1 MNRSE
6 FNRFI
11 TGTDYP
17 GPGDIEGIKEL
28 IGLFPWFH
36 SAHMVLLK
44 GLKENS
50 DIRFDTQLKASA
62 LSVSDREVMYHYLFL
77 SPEGEET
84 VSENAEA
91 EAVAEEVAGEE
102 LQESA
107 VPLED
112 EVAVEEEQESATP
125 IQEEEAS
132 VEEAVSEVSAEEPE
146 SEASA
151 EEPVSGDAP
160 EEEIEIAAITEAE
173 ETVSEVAEEE
183 TVSENTE
190 AEAVAEEGPVEEE
203 QESAA
208 PLQAEDE
215 TSAAT
220 APEETVTE
228 TAAEETDASLRSRE
242 ELIAE
247 IEARLKE
254 LEIITLGADEEVEH
268 EEPVTTP
275 EPESVAAPEPEEEVT
290 REPEQVAV
298 PEPEQLAVP
307 EPEPVT
313 DTTGDE
319 EELLEFIPDEVETG
333 PEPEKELSPS
343 DLIDRFINI
352 SSKIERLTTK
362 EDQPG
367 KDLAEA
373 STVEQGAFITETLA
387 KIYINQGYY
396 TKAINIYEKLS
407 LQYPEKSAYFAS
419 RIEKIED
426 LIK

>member
-11 TGTDYP
+11 AGTDYP
-17 GPGDIEGIKEL
+17 GPGDIEGIREL

-62 LSVSDREVMYHYLFL
+62 LSVSDREVLYHYLFL
-77 SPEGEET
+77 SPEAEQKEEGTGEEELA
-84 VSENAEA
+84 SAA
-91 EAVAEEVAGEE
+91 PHQEEGAGEK
-102 LQESA
+102 LQA
-107 VPLED
+107 AAAPL
-112 EVAVEEEQESATP
+112 
-125 IQEEEAS
+125 QEEEETAD
-132 VEEAVSEVSAEEPE
+132 VTVAEVTTAE
-146 SEASA
+146 
-151 EEPVSGDAP
+151 
-160 EEEIEIAAITEAE
+160 TE
-173 ETVSEVAEEE
+173 EEE
-183 TVSENTE
+183 TVDVT
-190 AEAVAEEGPVEEE
+190 VAEVTAAETEEE
-203 QESAA
+203 DTAA
-208 PLQAEDE
+208 
-215 TSAAT
+215 
-220 APEETVTE
+220 E
-228 TAAEETDASLRSRE
+228 TAAEETVAVNEGAEVAAEEVAGDVEASPDTIAETEAGISEETYASLRSRE

-247 IEARLKE
+247 IETRLKE
-254 LEIITLGADEEVEH
+254 LEMITLGADKEVEDEKVKH
-268 EEPVTTP
+268 EEPVTRQQDE
-275 EPESVAAPEPEEEVT
+275 EPVTGPQAEEPVTGSQAEEPV
-290 REPEQVAV
+290 
-298 PEPEQLAVP
+298 AVP

-313 DTTGDE
+313 DTAGDE

-333 PEPEKELSPS
+333 TQPEKELSPS

-352 SSKIERLTTK
+352 SSTIERLTPK
-362 EDQPG
+362 EDQPE

-373 STVEQGAFITETLA
+373 SAVEQGAFITETLA